1 MIVTQIITVTPEMAK
16 EWLEKYN
23 HQNRS
28 LNIERAKVY
37 RDIILS
43 NNWVVTHQ
51 GIAFSD
57 DGNLIDGQHRLKG
70 IELSGVA
77 VEVMVTKGLQFCDT
91 KAIDNGRVRSMQDQL
106 RIAGYSE
113 LSTMGAAIL
122 KILADKGNANPPNI
136 FRYED
141 YFLRNRKTV
150 LFGQRLGKTAKKSI
164 TSAPILAALAVC
176 SLYYGEE
183 DVERFMNML
192 VTGIMPDDRKA
203 GDVTAIKFREHLLSS
218 SSSSGSHGNSERKK
232 LMKKTMR
239 AFKNYAEGKVIKQIK
254 QPEEFDFKIPD

>member
-1 MIVTQIITVTPEMAK
+1 MIVTQIITVTPKMAS
-16 EWLEKYN
+16 EWLSKCN
-23 HQNRS
+23 NQNRS
-28 LNIERAKVY
+28 LNIKRAKVY

-43 NNWVVTHQ
+43 GNWVVTHQ

-57 DGNLIDGQHRLKG
+57 NGDLIDGQHRLKG
-70 IELSGVA
+70 IELSDTA
-77 VEVMVTKGLQFCDT
+77 VEVMVTKGLTFNDT

-113 LSTMGAAIL
+113 LSLIGAAIL
-122 KILADKGNANPPNI
+122 KILADKGNAQPPNL
-136 FRYED
+136 FKYED
-141 YFLRNRKTV
+141 YFLRNRNLV
-150 LFGQRLGKTAKKSI
+150 LFGQNLGRSTKKGV
-164 TSAPILAALAVC
+164 TSAPILASLAVC
-176 SLYYGEE
+176 SLYYGEAE
-183 DVERFMNML
+183 VERFMDML

-218 SSSSGSHGNSERKK
+218 KNTTHGQEERKK

>member
-16 EWLEKYN
+16 EWLEKHN
-23 HQNRS
+23 NQNRS

-37 RDIILS
+37 KDIILS
-43 NNWVVTHQ
+43 NNWIITHQ

-57 DGNLIDGQHRLKG
+57 DGELIDGQHRLKG
-70 IELSGVA
+70 IELAGIPVK
-77 VEVMVTKGLQFCDT
+77 VMVTKGLTFADT

-113 LSTMGAAIL
+113 LSTLGAAIL
-122 KILADKGNANPPNI
+122 KILADKGGAKSPNI

-141 YFLRNRKTV
+141 YFIRNKGMV
-150 LFGQRLGKTAKKSI
+150 LFGQHLGRNTKKGI
-164 TSAPILAALAVC
+164 TTAPILAALAVC
-176 SLYYGEE
+176 SLHFGEE
-183 DVERFMNML
+183 EVERFMKML

-203 GDVTAIKFREHLLSS
+203 GDVTAIKFREHLLSLDIRAH
-218 SSSSGSHGNSERKK
+218 GSAERKS

-239 AFKNYAEGKVIKQIK
+239 AFKNYAEGKAIKQIK
-254 QPEEFDFKIPD
+254 LPEEFDFKIPD